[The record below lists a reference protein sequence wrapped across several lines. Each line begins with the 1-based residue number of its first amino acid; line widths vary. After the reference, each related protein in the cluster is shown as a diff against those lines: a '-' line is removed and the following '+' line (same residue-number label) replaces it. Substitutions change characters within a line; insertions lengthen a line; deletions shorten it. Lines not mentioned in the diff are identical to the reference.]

1 LERLRASSFIKQFR
15 LYLLRDTVKG
25 MKKKHLGMLV
35 VSAVLIIG
43 GAGTASIAGVEI
55 FSNSN
60 GAEYLPHITSNQL
73 PQTVPTLKKPEVGD
87 VIGSLS
93 IPRIKSTIAIIEGT
107 GNKELKRGV
116 GHYVGSVIPGVSDNS
131 VLAGHR
137 DSVFRRLGEVKIGDL
152 ITVKNDYGTFVYEV
166 HKIRIVQANDRTVIV
181 PTKSAVLTLSTCY
194 PFRFIGNAPK
204 RYVVQAGLVIGEPI
218 A

>member
-1 LERLRASSFIKQFR
+1 
-15 LYLLRDTVKG
+15 
-25 MKKKHLGMLV
+25 MKKRHSALLAVSTLLV
-35 VSAVLIIG
+35 LSGV
-43 GAGTASIAGVEI
+43 GTAGFAGIEI
-55 FSNSN
+55 LSTGS
-60 GAEYLPHITSNQL
+60 GAQYLPRISSNL
-73 PQTVPTLKKPEVGD
+73 EPQTVPALRTPLVGD

-93 IPRIKSTIAIIEGT
+93 IPRIKSTIPIIEGT

-116 GHYVGSVIPGVSDNS
+116 GHYIGSVIPGVSDNS

-166 HKIRIVQANDRTVIV
+166 HKIRIVNANDRTVIV
-181 PTKSAVLTLSTCY
+181 PTKDAVLTLSTCY
-194 PFRFIGNAPK
+194 PFRFIGSAPK
-204 RYVVQAGLVIGEPI
+204 RYIVQAGLVIGEPI